1 MFFEVRMERQEIY
14 DKIQALLRKEKGI
27 LSKRLVIIR
36 DLNFENYRELVDKRE
51 KEYREWEIELMLSS
65 DDQLSERLAFIINA
79 DIDKF

>member
-1 MFFEVRMERQEIY
+1 MERQEIY
-14 DKIQALLRKEKGI
+14 DKIQALLRKEKEI

-36 DLNFENYRELVDKRE
+36 DLNIENYRELVDKRE

-65 DDQLSERLAFIINA
+65 DNELSERLAFIINA

>member
-1 MFFEVRMERQEIY
+1 MERQEIY
-14 DKIQALLRKEKGI
+14 DKIQALVRKEKEI
-27 LSKRLVIIR
+27 LSKRLVILR

-65 DDQLSERLAFIINA
+65 DNELSEKLAFIINA

>member
-1 MFFEVRMERQEIY
+1 MERQEIY
-14 DKIQALLRKEKGI
+14 DKIQALLRKEKEI

-36 DLNFENYRELVDKRE
+36 DLNFENYRELIDKRE

-65 DDQLSERLAFIINA
+65 DNELSERLAFIINA

>member
-1 MFFEVRMERQEIY
+1 MERQEIY
-14 DKIQALLRKEKGI
+14 DKIQALLRKEKEI

-65 DDQLSERLAFIINA
+65 DDELSERLAFIINA

>member
-1 MFFEVRMERQEIY
+1 MERQEIY
-14 DKIQALLRKEKGI
+14 DKIQALLRKEKEI

-36 DLNFENYRELVDKRE
+36 DLDFKNYRELIDKCE

-65 DDQLSERLAFIINA
+65 DEQLSERLAFIINA

>member
-1 MFFEVRMERQEIY
+1 MERQEIY
-14 DKIQALLRKEKGI
+14 NKIQALLRKEKEI

-65 DDQLSERLAFIINA
+65 DDELSEKLAFIINA

>member
-1 MFFEVRMERQEIY
+1 MERQEIY
-14 DKIQALLRKEKGI
+14 DKIQALLRKEKEI

-79 DIDKF
+79 DINKF

>member
-1 MFFEVRMERQEIY
+1 MERQEIY
-14 DKIQALLRKEKGI
+14 DKIQALLRKEKEI

-65 DDQLSERLAFIINA
+65 DDELSEKLAFIINA

>member
-1 MFFEVRMERQEIY
+1 MERQEIY
-14 DKIQALLRKEKGI
+14 DKIQALLRKEKEI

-65 DDQLSERLAFIINA
+65 DDELSEKLAFIINA
-79 DIDKF
+79 DIEKF

>member
-1 MFFEVRMERQEIY
+1 MFLEVRMERQEIY

>member
-1 MFFEVRMERQEIY
+1 MERQEIY
-14 DKIQALLRKEKGI
+14 DKIQALLRKEKEI

-51 KEYREWEIELMLSS
+51 KEYREWEIDLMLSS
-65 DDQLSERLAFIINA
+65 DNELSERLAFIINA

>member
-1 MFFEVRMERQEIY
+1 MERQEIY
-14 DKIQALLRKEKGI
+14 DKIQALLRKEKEI

-36 DLNFENYRELVDKRE
+36 DLNFENYCELVDKRE

-65 DDQLSERLAFIINA
+65 DDELSEKLAFIINA

>member
-1 MFFEVRMERQEIY
+1 MERQEIY
-14 DKIQALLRKEKGI
+14 DRIQALLRKEKEI

-65 DDQLSERLAFIINA
+65 DDELSEKLAFIINA

>member
-1 MFFEVRMERQEIY
+1 MERQEIY

-27 LSKRLVIIR
+27 LLKRLVIIR
-36 DLNFENYRELVDKRE
+36 DLDFKNYRELVDKRE

-65 DDQLSERLAFIINA
+65 DDELSEKLAFIINA

>member
-1 MFFEVRMERQEIY
+1 MFLEVRMERQEIY

-36 DLNFENYRELVDKRE
+36 DLDFKNYRELIDKRE

-65 DDQLSERLAFIINA
+65 DDELSERLAFIINA

>member
-1 MFFEVRMERQEIY
+1 MERQEIY
-14 DKIQALLRKEKGI
+14 NKIQALLRKEKEI

-65 DDQLSERLAFIINA
+65 DNELSEKLAFIINA

>member
-1 MFFEVRMERQEIY
+1 MERQEIY
-14 DKIQALLRKEKGI
+14 DKIQALLRKEKEI

-36 DLNFENYRELVDKRE
+36 DLDFKNYRELIDKRE

-65 DDQLSERLAFIINA
+65 DDELSEKLAFIINA

>member
-1 MFFEVRMERQEIY
+1 MERQEIY
-14 DKIQALLRKEKGI
+14 DKIQALLRKEKEI

-65 DDQLSERLAFIINA
+65 DNELSERLAFIINA

>member
-1 MFFEVRMERQEIY
+1 MERQEIY
-14 DKIQALLRKEKGI
+14 DKIQALLRKEKEI

-65 DDQLSERLAFIINA
+65 DSELSEKLAFIINA

>member
-1 MFFEVRMERQEIY
+1 MERQEIY
-14 DKIQALLRKEKGI
+14 DKIQALLRKEKEI

-36 DLNFENYRELVDKRE
+36 DLDFKNYRELIDKRE

>member
-1 MFFEVRMERQEIY
+1 MERQEIY
-14 DKIQALLRKEKGI
+14 DKIQALLRKEKEI

-65 DDQLSERLAFIINA
+65 DNELSEKLAFIINA

>member
-1 MFFEVRMERQEIY
+1 MERQEIY
-14 DKIQALLRKEKGI
+14 DKIQALLRKEKEI

>member
-1 MFFEVRMERQEIY
+1 MEVRVERQEIY
-14 DKIQALLRKEKGI
+14 DKIQALLRKEKEI

-36 DLNFENYRELVDKRE
+36 DLDFKNYRELIDKRE

-65 DDQLSERLAFIINA
+65 DDELSERLAFIINA

>member
-1 MFFEVRMERQEIY
+1 MERQEIY
-14 DKIQALLRKEKGI
+14 DKIQALLRKEKEI

-65 DDQLSERLAFIINA
+65 DDQLSEKLAFIINA

>member
-1 MFFEVRMERQEIY
+1 MERQEIY
-14 DKIQALLRKEKGI
+14 DKIQALLRKEKAI
-27 LSKRLVIIR
+27 LLKRFVVIG

-65 DDQLSERLAFIINA
+65 DDELSERLAFIINA

>member
-1 MFFEVRMERQEIY
+1 MERQEIY
-14 DKIQALLRKEKGI
+14 DKIQALLRKEKEI

-36 DLNFENYRELVDKRE
+36 DLDFKNYRELIDKRE

-65 DDQLSERLAFIINA
+65 DDELSERLAFIINA

>member
-1 MFFEVRMERQEIY
+1 MERQEIY
-14 DKIQALLRKEKGI
+14 DKIQALLRKEKEI

-36 DLNFENYRELVDKRE
+36 DLNFENYRELVNKRE

-65 DDQLSERLAFIINA
+65 DDELSEKLAFIINA